1 MSDPRRLL
9 DDPSTGDALRA
20 ALDAG
25 RELPDDAQLAS
36 LAARV
41 GPLLGPGGGGG
52 AAAAGGG
59 SATAVKATLGLLA
72 AAATTAGIV
81 WWSASEEPPRASAPE
96 PAPVVAERAA
106 AEAVPEGVDPPE
118 EIEAEIADG
127 IAEEVVEQVAAV
139 APERTRVRSRADP
152 EVAIAPAPAPESDPE
167 AELALIR
174 SAQDALGTSPATAL
188 ARTDEHR
195 RRFGDGVLA
204 QEREVVAIDALV
216 RLGREAEARG
226 RAEAFHRR
234 WPRSAHGRRV
244 DVLVPP
250 R

>member
-1 MSDPRRLL
+1 MSEPRRLL
-9 DDPSTGDALRA
+9 DDPSTSDALRA

-25 RELPDDAQLAS
+25 RELPDAAQLAS
-36 LAARV
+36 LAARL

-52 AAAAGGG
+52 AAAAAGG
-59 SATAVKATLGLLA
+59 SAPAVKATLGLLA

-81 WWSASEEPPRASAPE
+81 WWSAGEEPPRASAPE

-118 EIEAEIADG
+118 IEAEIADG

-139 APERTRVRSRADP
+139 APERPRVRSRADP

-167 AELALIR
+167 AELALIQ
-174 SAQDALGTSPATAL
+174 SAQGALGTAPATAL

-216 RLGREAEARG
+216 RLGREVEARG

>member
-1 MSDPRRLL
+1 MSEPRRLL

-25 RELPDDAQLAS
+25 RELPDAAQLAS
-36 LAARV
+36 LAARL

-52 AAAAGGG
+52 AAAAAGG
-59 SATAVKATLGLLA
+59 SSTAVKATLGLLA
-72 AAATTAGIV
+72 AAATTAGMV
-81 WWSASEEPPRASAPE
+81 WWSAGEEPPRASAPE

-118 EIEAEIADG
+118 IEAEIADG
-127 IAEEVVEQVAAV
+127 IAEEVAAV
-139 APERTRVRSRADP
+139 APERPRVRSRADP
-152 EVAIAPAPAPESDPE
+152 EVAIAPAPVHEVDPE
-167 AELALIR
+167 AELALIQ
-174 SAQDALGTSPATAL
+174 SAQGALGTSPATAL

-216 RLGREAEARG
+216 RLGREAEARE

>member
-1 MSDPRRLL
+1 MSEPRRLL
-9 DDPSTGDALRA
+9 DDPSTGEALRA

-25 RELPDDAQLAS
+25 RELPDEAQLAS
-36 LAARV
+36 LAARL

-52 AAAAGGG
+52 AAAAAGG

-106 AEAVPEGVDPPE
+106 EAVPEGVDPPE
-118 EIEAEIADG
+118 EIADG
-127 IAEEVVEQVAAV
+127 IAEEVAEEVAAV
-139 APERTRVRSRADP
+139 APERPRVRSRADP
-152 EVAIAPAPAPESDPE
+152 EVAIDPAPAPEADPE

-174 SAQDALGTSPATAL
+174 SAQDALGASPATAL

-216 RLGREAEARG
+216 RLGRAAEARE